1 MAEPVGTA
9 SREPS
14 GGRRALR
21 CLLAALGLSLLLS
34 PLSGGAVLLAAAPA
48 SAEETPD
55 GTPAAEDTDIGAAR
69 VTVTE
74 VSPAVPGP
82 DSVITLRGTV
92 TNTGDSTITTAG
104 AAPRLAVPLTDRAAI
119 DAAGSRQGFDIGLDG
134 SYLSGY
140 GVELEPIAPEQARPF
155 TLRVPISELGA
166 GTAGVHQVTVAVT
179 GRTEAEQWDQILGAG
194 RVVLPLAGP
203 EGREE
208 EDGGTALTVLWPLI
222 STPHLLP
229 GSRNGDEQVPVLR
242 DDTLLT
248 EISSGGRL
256 HQMVNLGADLPVTWL
271 IDPDLLA
278 SVDAMTDEYRVQGP
292 EGLVEGQGQEVARAW
307 LHRLREAVA
316 DAEVVALP
324 YADPDLASLAHQ
336 GKSVPG
342 TLAQLRAATQL
353 APVTV
358 ETILGVRPL
367 TDFTWPVE
375 GALDPEIVS
384 VATSAGAQWIIAR
397 DDSVRT
403 GTGENH
409 TPSAAGPIGGGVT
422 AVVADSRISSL
433 VDGRMSRAGE
443 VTTARQSL
451 LAHTLAVADQTPAA
465 ERHMVLAPQRMP
477 TTAGARALA
486 EAVETLAEEADW
498 ARFADLDEAA
508 RAEPDPL
515 SALSVAGTDAYPE
528 RLREREQPTGSFEA
542 MRETRRALDDFA
554 VILTRADRVVT
565 PFGNAIRREM
575 STSWRGD
582 PVDAARYRAEVRAE
596 LRDLTEQVHLI
607 EKSPITL
614 SGRSAIIPVTVQNDL
629 MQDVQGLELRLTS
642 SRRIGLEVDEAREV
656 LVGGG
661 HSQSV
666 KFEATAR
673 ANGRTVL
680 EAQLYTADGKPYG
693 EAMRFHARVTSITSA
708 VMLVIAGGVLLVVL
722 AGIRV
727 YTQRKRAEG
736 AAGAAPEEPAGPGG
750 GAPDGTTGEIPD
762 SGPASG
768 TGTDTDTGTGTGT
781 GTGTDG
787 ETPRG
792 PGDTAD
798 PPAPGTPAGEP
809 GADTAGGDTA
819 SVRRGETVERG
830 R

>member
-1 MAEPVGTA
+1 MGVAEPAGTA

-14 GGRRALR
+14 NGRPTLRGLLTALVPT
-21 CLLAALGLSLLLS
+21 LLLSLLLV
-34 PLSGGAVLLAAAPA
+34 PLSGGALLLSAVPAAA
-48 SAEETPD
+48 EEPPG
-55 GTPAAEDTDIGAAR
+55 GTPVEEDADIGAAR

-74 VSPAVPGP
+74 ISPAVPGP
-82 DSVITLRGTV
+82 DSFVTLRGTV
-92 TNTGDSTITTAG
+92 TNTGDSTITTAT
-104 AAPRLAVPLTDRAAI
+104 AAPRLAVPLANRTAI
-119 DAAGSRQGFDIGLDG
+119 DSATARQGFDVGLDG
-134 SYLSGY
+134 AFLSGH
-140 GVELEPIAPEQARPF
+140 GADLEPIEPDQARPF
-155 TLRVPISELGA
+155 ALRVPVSELGIGA
-166 GTAGVHQVTVAVT
+166 AGVHQVTIAVT

-194 RVVLPLAGP
+194 RVLLPVSD
-203 EGREE
+203 RENRDRESRESRESRE
-208 EDGGTALTVLWPLI
+208 EDGGTAVTVLWPLI
-222 STPHLLP
+222 STAHLLP

-242 DDTLLT
+242 DDALLT

-256 HQMVNLGADLPVTWL
+256 HRMVSLGADLPVTWV

-292 EGLVEGQGQEVARAW
+292 DGLIEGQGQEVARAW
-307 LHRLREAVA
+307 LYRLREAVA

-342 TLAQLRAATQL
+342 SLAQLRAATEL

-358 ETILGVRPL
+358 ETILGVTPR
-367 TDFTWPVE
+367 TDYAWPVE
-375 GALDPEIVS
+375 GALDPDIVS
-384 VATSAGAQWIIAR
+384 VATSAGAQRIIAR

-403 GTGENH
+403 GTGEDH

-422 AVVADSRISSL
+422 AVVADSRLSTL
-433 VDGRMSRAGE
+433 VEGRMTRAGE
-443 VTTARQSL
+443 VTTARQAL

-465 ERHMVLAPQRMP
+465 ERHVVLAPQRMP
-477 TTAGARALA
+477 SADQARALA
-486 EAVETLAEEADW
+486 EALDTLAEEADW

-515 SALSVAGTDAYPE
+515 AALSVPGTDEYPE
-528 RLREREQPTGSFEA
+528 RLREQEQPTGSFEA

-575 STSWRGD
+575 STSWRGE
-582 PVDAARYRAEVRAE
+582 PVDAARYRAEIRAE
-596 LRDLTEQVHLI
+596 LRELTEQVHLI

-614 SGRSAIIPVTVQNDL
+614 SGRSAIIPVTVQNNL
-629 MQDVQGLELRLTS
+629 MQEVQGLELRLTS

-656 LVGGG
+656 AVGGG

-693 EAMRFHARVTSITSA
+693 EAIRFHARVTSITSA

-722 AGIRV
+722 AGIRM
-727 YTQRKRAEG
+727 YTQRKRAES
-736 AAGAAPEEPAGPGG
+736 AGGGPGG
-750 GAPDGTTGEIPD
+750 EPDAPG
-762 SGPASG
+762 
-768 TGTDTDTGTGTGT
+768 DTPGG
-781 GTGTDG
+781 GTDG
-787 ETPRG
+787 GSPGATP
-792 PGDTAD
+792 PGSGNGGTDHGD
-798 PPAPGTPAGEP
+798 TPAGES
-809 GADTAGGDTA
+809 GTDTAGGDAA

>member
-1 MAEPVGTA
+1 MGVAEPAGTA

-14 GGRRALR
+14 NGRWSPRGLLTALI
-21 CLLAALGLSLLLS
+21 LTLLLV
-34 PLSGGAVLLAAAPA
+34 PLPGGAILLSAGPAA
-48 SAEETPD
+48 AEETPD
-55 GTPAAEDTDIGAAR
+55 GAPAVDDADIGAAR

-74 VSPAVPGP
+74 VSPAVPRP
-82 DSVITLRGTV
+82 NSFITLRGTV
-92 TNTGDSTITTAG
+92 TNTGDSTITTAE

-119 DAAGSRQGFDIGLDG
+119 DAAADRQGFDVGRDG
-134 SYLSGY
+134 SFLSGH
-140 GVELEPIAPEQARPF
+140 GVDLEPIEPEQARPF
-155 TLRVPISELGA
+155 TIRLPVSELGI

-194 RVVLPLAGP
+194 RTLLPVSDPADRGDP
-203 EGREE
+203 E
-208 EDGGTALTVLWPLI
+208 EDGGTAVTVLWPLI
-222 STPHLLP
+222 STSHLLP
-229 GSRNGDEQVPVLR
+229 GSRNGDEQIPVLR

-256 HQMVNLGADLPVTWL
+256 HDMVTLGADLPVTWV

-278 SVDAMTDEYRVQGP
+278 SVDAMTDEYRVRGP
-292 EGLVEGQGQEVARAW
+292 DGTVEGQGQEVARAW

-342 TLAQLRAATQL
+342 ALAQLRAATEL

-358 ETILGVRPL
+358 ETILGVTPR
-367 TDFTWPVE
+367 TDFAWPVE
-375 GALDPEIVS
+375 GAVDPDIVS
-384 VATSAGAQWIIAR
+384 VATSAGAQRIITR

-403 GTGENH
+403 GTEGDH

-422 AVVADSRISSL
+422 AVVADTRLSAL
-433 VDGRMSRAGE
+433 ADGRMSRAGE
-443 VTTARQSL
+443 VTAARQSL
-451 LAHTLAVADQTPAA
+451 LAHTMVVADQTPAA

-477 TTAGARALA
+477 TTAQARALA
-486 EAVETLAEEADW
+486 AAVDTLADGADW
-498 ARFADLDEAA
+498 ARFAELDETA

-515 SALSVAGTDAYPE
+515 AALSVPGTDEYPE
-528 RLREREQPTGSFEA
+528 RLREQEQPTGSFEA
-542 MRETRRALDDFA
+542 MRETHRALEDFA

-575 STSWRGD
+575 STSWRGE

-596 LRDLTEQVHLI
+596 LRELTEQVHLI

-614 SGRSAIIPVTVQNDL
+614 SGRNAIIPVTVQNNL
-629 MQDVQGLELRLTS
+629 MQEVQGLELRLTS

-656 LVGGG
+656 AVGGG

-722 AGIRV
+722 AGIRM

-736 AAGAAPEEPAGPGG
+736 AAGTPGGEPDGPGD
-750 GAPDGTTGEIPD
+750 AP
-762 SGPASG
+762 GP
-768 TGTDTDTGTGTGT
+768 

-787 ETPRG
+787 NSATREPGAGRD
-792 PGDTAD
+792 GDTGAD
-798 PPAPGTPAGEP
+798 PADDAGGKSPTGTAGDPATDTPAGESDT
-809 GADTAGGDTA
+809 DTAGGATA